1 MSAEN
6 LHDRVLGKLYVRLP
20 ALHEKD
26 PDFVAEFLLNA
37 IDKIPQS
44 SLLKLISD
52 SLEEMLAERA
62 Q

>member
-1 MSAEN
+1 MSADLN
-6 LHDRVLGKLYVRLP
+6 SRVMGKIYSRLP
-20 ALHEKD
+20 ALVGKD